1 MIRFEDVEFSYAGG
15 PPVLE
20 GLTFALAAKQNL
32 SVVGPSGCGKS
43 TLLNLLLGAAR
54 PARGKVF
61 FMDKEILGPSR
72 DRMIVF
78 QHHAL
83 FPWLTALGNVRFSLE
98 TQTPLSPGAD
108 EQALHWLRRFG
119 LEKFRDY
126 YPRELSGGMQQR
138 LGIARALASSPRL
151 LLLDEPF
158 SSLDA
163 ILRRSIFEDMTQMIR
178 VEEKTAVLVTHDVSE
193 ALRFAERILI
203 LGGRRSIFGESS
215 RFTEEEI
222 YAHWKT

>member
-1 MIRFEDVEFSYAGG
+1 MIRFEGVEFSYAQG
-15 PPVLE
+15 PAVLSD
-20 GLTFALAAKQNL
+20 LSFALAAGQNL

-43 TLLNLLLGAAR
+43 TLLNLLLGSAR

-61 FMDKEILGPSR
+61 FMEKEIEGPSR
-72 DRMIVF
+72 ERMIVF
-78 QHHAL
+78 QQHAL
-83 FPWLTALGNVRFSLE
+83 LPWLTALGNVRFSLE
-98 TQTPLSPGAD
+98 TRRPPALEAD
-108 EQALHWLRRFG
+108 EQALTWLRKFG

-138 LGIARALASSPRL
+138 LGIARALAASPRL

-163 ILRRSIFEDMTQMIR
+163 ILRRSIFDDMTQMISQ
-178 VEEKTAVLVTHDVSE
+178 EGKTAVLVTHDVSE
-193 ALRFAERILI
+193 ALKFADRILI

-215 RFTEEEI
+215 RFTEDEI